1 MSSHF
6 ARRCFSAASR
16 RPNLLSARCTE
27 NPRLLGA
34 LVRSPCRRSYA
45 AKWVKD
51 TKDPDELSSDEII
64 QRLEMVKLMEKQL
77 PYDPWAQSVQ
87 TFDLTIPSLLS
98 KKKDAALSDH
108 LQSLGATFRNWARN
122 ALSMRMMAGD
132 KGFPGIAK
140 TSPWSL
146 QIFKAQSTSDSA
158 WVAPLRRLALDT
170 YTRINR
176 AVAEHDERAIKELSI
191 GDMRTH
197 YLKLV
202 RQQDPTRRYMW
213 KLVGERTPCRI
224 LSVRT
229 TPAHLGKVVPNNG
242 SRLLT
247 QVLVRF
253 DTIQSL
259 AVYTR
264 KGSIVHKQDP
274 KPVVEF
280 LVLQKRMW
288 YDSPWV
294 IRDVLYEGLEN
305 HEKSLS
311 A

>member
-1 MSSHF
+1 
-6 ARRCFSAASR
+6 
-16 RPNLLSARCTE
+16 
-27 NPRLLGA
+27 
-34 LVRSPCRRSYA
+34 
-45 AKWVKD
+45 
-51 TKDPDELSSDEII
+51 
-64 QRLEMVKLMEKQL
+64 MVKLMEKQL

-122 ALSMRMMAGD
+122 AMSMRMMAGD

-229 TPAHLGKVVPNNG
+229 TPAHLAFA
-242 SRLLT
+242 
-247 QVLVRF
+247 VLMDV
-253 DTIQSL
+253 QSL

-274 KPVVEF
+274 KPVVEY